1 MTPTQQQTL
10 TRLEADARESLR
22 RLRRCAQ
29 EILGRPV
36 TYACLANHAITDEH
50 ATYWFHAGE
59 ECACSSTAEAAL
71 TVLAAKISRLPEEVA
86 RQKREE
92 AAKLI
97 ARAEELEAGK

>member
-1 MTPTQQQTL
+1 MTPSQKQTL
-10 TRLEADARESLR
+10 TRLEADARESVR

-36 TYACLANHAITDEH
+36 TYASLDYYAITDEH

-59 ECACSSTAEAAL
+59 DCAFGLTAEAAL
-71 TVLAAKISRLPEEVA
+71 TELAAKIRLPEEVA